1 MKQFRKIIFWCH
13 LIAGVF
19 AGIVVLVMSVTG
31 VLLTYERQFT
41 RWANTRNYQV
51 TQASESAARLPVAT
65 LIAGAREAK
74 PTATAATVTLRR
86 ESTAP
91 VEVGFG
97 RDGTVFINPFTGAVF
112 GEGSHRTNEFFDVV
126 TDWHRWLGASGQGA
140 RHDVG
145 RAITGAC
152 NLAFLFIVASGFY
165 LWFPRRKTW
174 GQFKNVLWFR
184 SGLSSKARDFNWHNV
199 IGIWSAVPLFIV
211 VLSGVV
217 ISYTWAGNLVYRVV
231 GETPP
236 AANATPPRPANERPQ
251 NTPTAPDNLDAL
263 FARAAAHTDDWRSI
277 SFRLPNTPD
286 APAVFTL
293 DAGDGGQ
300 PHKRA
305 TLTLNRASGE
315 VVKYEPFSNNSR
327 GRQLRSILRFAHT
340 GEAAGFTGQT
350 IAGLVSLGAAFLVWT
365 GLSLSWRR
373 FHTWR
378 SRRGNNVDADG
389 LENAAES
396 GTT

>member
-1 MKQFRKIIFWCH
+1 MKQFRKVIFWCH
-13 LIAGVF
+13 LTAGVF
-19 AGIVVLVMSVTG
+19 AGIVVLIMSVTG
-31 VLLTYERQFT
+31 VLLTYERQIAA
-41 RWANTRNYQV
+41 WANTRNYQV
-51 TQASESAARLPVAT
+51 TQTSESSPRLSVAT
-65 LIAGAREAK
+65 LIAKAREAK
-74 PTATAATVTLRR
+74 PAATAATFTLRR
-86 ESTAP
+86 ESRAP

-97 RDGTVFINPFTGAVF
+97 RDGTVFVNPYSGEVF
-112 GEGSHRTNEFFDVV
+112 GDGSRATNEFFDVV

-145 RAITGAC
+145 RTITGAC

-165 LWFPRRKTW
+165 LWFPRRQTW

-184 SGLSSKARDFNWHNV
+184 GGLASKARDFNWHNV
-199 IGIWSAVPLFIV
+199 IGFWSAIPLFIV

-236 AANATPPRPANERPQ
+236 TPAAARPGAPNAQ
-251 NTPTAPDNLDAL
+251 ISQSAPDALDAL
-263 FARAAAHTDDWRSI
+263 FERAMRHTNDWRSI
-277 SFRLPNTPD
+277 SLRLPNAPD

-305 TLTLNRASGE
+305 ALTLDRASGE
-315 VVKYEPFSNNSR
+315 VVKYEPFSNNTR

-340 GEAAGFTGQT
+340 GEAAGFIGQT
-350 IAGLVSLGAAFLVWT
+350 IAGIVSLGGAFLVWT
-365 GLSLSWRR
+365 GLSLTWRR
-373 FHTWR
+373 FRAWR
-378 SRRGNNVDADG
+378 RRGRDLGN
-389 LENAAES
+389 EAES
-396 GTT
+396 VTT

>member
-13 LIAGVF
+13 LTAGVS

-31 VLLTYERQFT
+31 VLLAYERQIT

-51 TQASESAARLPVAT
+51 TRASEDAARLPVLT
-65 LIAGAREAK
+65 LIADARQTK
-74 PTATAATVTLRR
+74 SDAAVPSTFTLRR
-86 ESTAP
+86 DSTAP

-97 RDGTVFINPFTGAVF
+97 RDGTVFVNPYTGEVF
-112 GEGSHRTNEFFDVV
+112 GEGSHATKAFFGAV
-126 TDWHRWLGASGQGA
+126 TDWHRWLGAKGQGTS
-140 RHDVG
+140 RDVG

-152 NLAFLFIVASGFY
+152 NLAFLFIVTSGFY

-184 SGLSSKARDFNWHNV
+184 RGLAGKARDFNWHNV

-236 AANATPPRPANERPQ
+236 AANTTPPRSNEPRQ

-263 FARAAAHTDDWRSI
+263 FDRAMQQTTDWRSI
-277 SFRLPNTPD
+277 NLRLSNTAD

-305 TLTLNRASGE
+305 TLTLDRTSGE

-340 GEAAGFTGQT
+340 GEVAGFTGQT
-350 IAGLVSLGAAFLVWT
+350 IAGLVTLGATFLVWT

-373 FHTWR
+373 FRAWR
-378 SRRGNNVDADG
+378 SRRK
-389 LENAAES
+389 
-396 GTT
+396 